1 MKLWGEDAA
10 PLHVCKEVSKI
21 YTLKQ
26 TTRSY
31 SVTYQKAAERHIIN
45 VVDVANSRDSD
56 SD

>member
-31 SVTYQKAAERHIIN
+31 SVTYQKAAERHIVN